1 MTKRAIGSDRT
12 RGIPRHCRSIV
23 GAALASIAL
32 LAPAQAD
39 DWPQFRG
46 PNSGGISRE
55 DRPLPTEFSP
65 TDNLRW
71 SAELGD
77 GIGSP
82 VVAAGRAF
90 ATAMTDDTTFA
101 VYGFDLTSGERLWKR
116 ELAVDP
122 ALLPPLTP
130 PNSHAS
136 SSPAADAERV
146 YVYQSALGLLAL
158 DARTGDTVW
167 VYALPTP
174 YFVFDWG
181 PGNSPVL
188 YGDKLL
194 FHQDDD
200 LNPAIVALDCRSGEL
215 LWRTPRNE
223 MLASYSLPVIC
234 RNGDRDEIV
243 VAGTGKLIGY
253 DPETGRQRWQARVLL
268 RNLKTTPVSHDGVV
282 YVSLESAGIAGQ
294 WIAANDKNM
303 DGRIARDEVP
313 EPFHA
318 RFDRGDANDDDFLD
332 GEELDLAFLDPDNLA
347 GARFGEEEQTG
358 RFILAVRGGGEG
370 DVTTSH
376 VLWRIESRA
385 PDGIAS
391 PLIVDGR
398 FFVIKSG
405 GLSSCF
411 DCASGDPHWYLERV
425 GGGGT
430 FYASPVFGDDKVYVA
445 SEDGHVM
452 VLAAGP
458 ELEVLADND
467 LGESIL
473 ATPAISEG
481 RILVRTRT
489 KLFCFGGE

>member
-1 MTKRAIGSDRT
+1 MWSRKV
-12 RGIPRHCRSIV
+12 RSGRLSV
-23 GAALASIAL
+23 WWKHRSLGRLALVAMLATSPAA
-32 LAPAQAD
+32 AD

-46 PNSGGISRE
+46 PNCSGVSRE
-55 DRPLPTEFSP
+55 DRPLPVEFSA
-65 TDNLRW
+65 TANVRW

-90 ATAMTDDTTFA
+90 ATAMSDETTFA
-101 VYGFDLTSGERLWKR
+101 IFCFDLESGEQLWKR
-116 ELAVDP
+116 ELAIDP
-122 ALLPPLTP
+122 ARLPKITA

-146 YVYQSALGLLAL
+146 YVYHSALGLLAC
-158 DARTGDTVW
+158 DALTGETVW
-167 VYALPTP
+167 EHPLPTP

-194 FHQDDD
+194 FNQDDD
-200 LNPAIVALDCRSGEL
+200 LNPALLALDRRSGEL

-234 RNGDRDEIV
+234 DVGERDEIV

-253 DPETGRQRWQARVLL
+253 DPADGRQLWQARVLL

-294 WIAANDKNM
+294 WVAANDKDM
-303 DGRIARDEVP
+303 DGRIARAEVP

-318 RFDRGDANDDDFLD
+318 RFTRGDANEDGFLE
-332 GEELDLAFLDPDNLA
+332 GEELDLAFLDPDNVA
-347 GARFGEEEQTG
+347 GARFGEEEQSG
-358 RFILAVRGGGEG
+358 RFIMAVRGGGEG
-370 DVTTSH
+370 DVTASH
-376 VLWRIESRA
+376 VLWRNESRA

-391 PLIVDGR
+391 PLVVDDR

-405 GLSSCF
+405 GISSCF
-411 DCASGDPHWYLERV
+411 DAASGEPHWYQERV

-430 FYASPVFGDDKVYVA
+430 FFASPVYGDGKVYVA
-445 SEDGHVM
+445 SDDGHVV
-452 VLAAGP
+452 VLEAGL
-458 ELEVLADND
+458 ELHVLADND

-473 ATPAISEG
+473 ATPAIAGG
-481 RILVRTRT
+481 RLLIRTRT
-489 KLFCFGGE
+489 QLYCLGE